1 MYLIGQYCNL
11 VVLLKKGYFKTV
23 TICFMIFFVMPFN
36 SSYSLDLAGY
46 IEETKSSIVIEAE
59 NLNNDTIK
67 PVIAINSP
75 SNGSIIQSPPYF
87 SVNFSDVNFER
98 LWVTFNYSNIEY
110 GFITSPGNNV
120 LIDTPSSIWNLLPEG
135 HFLVRIYVNDTAGN
149 VNYAEITIIKEFPPE
164 QPPEIAGVN
173 LFIIVSCIIG
183 ILVMLATKIKKKIN
197 L

>member
-1 MYLIGQYCNL
+1 
-11 VVLLKKGYFKTV
+11 
-23 TICFMIFFVMPFN
+23 MIFFVMPFN